1 MAHPAPPRPARSATG
16 PRRVLLAGSAGNFT
30 EWYEF
35 GVYAAFATVI
45 ADRFFTPAQA
55 AGQGGAGP
63 LVATYASFAVSFFF
77 RPAGALLFG
86 RVGDRVGRRPALVLV
101 ITLMTLA
108 TTLIGLLPDRD
119 AIGVAAPW
127 MLTLLRVLQGLCLGG
142 EFGGAVALMTES
154 APPGRR
160 GRHGAWQS
168 FTVALGLLAGAA
180 VAALLSA
187 LLPPAALH
195 AWGWR
200 IPFLLALPLGLA
212 AYRLRAGLPD
222 DPPPPALTAA
232 PAPPEAVP
240 PEAVP
245 PAPGAAP
252 RAAPRPALPPFPGAP
267 PRTPAPQT
275 PTGLD
280 LPLRGNTQPALG
292 APLSGSRGSS
302 SAQGAERPVPG
313 SGAEPLGT
321 VEGRGGAGSAQR
333 PDPARPTGAAPPAAG
348 AGLPGPVGS
357 GTAVRG
363 TGSAASGS
371 APAPTTP
378 GGSGTARAVLLAVA
392 RLMGWSAAGYTFLV
406 VLPSYLQAT
415 LGASFRQALTATAL
429 ANLGFAAAILP
440 AGILSDRIGR
450 RPVMLAGAL
459 GVTLLALPLLHLL
472 QDPAAS
478 APAKAAAV
486 LAAGATVG
494 LLAGPGP
501 AMLAETFPARVRCT
515 GPGLAYALTGAV
527 FSGCAGLVITALTA
541 ATGDHDV
548 PAYYAAGTCAL
559 SALALAG
566 LRGDGHLRPLE

>member
-1 MAHPAPPRPARSATG
+1 M
-16 PRRVLLAGSAGNFT
+16 LLAGSAGNFT

-35 GVYAAFATVI
+35 GVYGAFATVI
-45 ADRFFTPAQA
+45 ADRFFTPAHA
-55 AGQGGAGP
+55 AGQSGAGP
-63 LVATYASFAVSFFF
+63 LVATYGSFAVSFFF
-77 RPAGALLFG
+77 RPAGAVLFG
-86 RVGDRVGRRPALVLV
+86 RIGDRAGRRTALVLV
-101 ITLMTLA
+101 IALMTLA

-119 AIGVAAPW
+119 TIGVAAPW
-127 MLTLLRVLQGLCLGG
+127 LLTLLRVLQGLCLGG

-154 APPGRR
+154 APPARR

-180 VAALLSA
+180 VAALLA
-187 LLPPAALH
+187 GLLTPAALH

-200 IPFLLALPLGLA
+200 IPFLLALPLGLT

-222 DPPPPALTAA
+222 DPPAQAPRPAPAPTTA

-240 PEAVP
+240 PL
-245 PAPGAAP
+245 PGAAP

-267 PRTPAPQT
+267 PRTPATQSPA
-275 PTGLD
+275 GLE
-280 LPLRGNTQPALG
+280 
-292 APLSGSRGSS
+292 APPSGSRGSLG
-302 SAQGAERPVPG
+302 APGAERPVSG

-321 VEGRGGAGSAQR
+321 VEGRGGAGPAQR
-333 PDPARPTGAAPPAAG
+333 
-348 AGLPGPVGS
+348 PGPVGT

-363 TGSAASGS
+363 TGPAASGS
-371 APAPTTP
+371 APAPTPP
-378 GGSGTARAVLLAVA
+378 GGSGTARAVLLGVA
-392 RLMGWSAAGYTFLV
+392 RIMGWSAAGYTFLV

-440 AGILSDRIGR
+440 AGTLSDRIGR
-450 RPVMLAGAL
+450 RPVMLTGAL

-472 QDPAAS
+472 QDPAAG

-486 LAAGATVG
+486 LGAGATVG

-501 AMLAETFPARVRCT
+501 AMLAEMFPARVRCT
-515 GPGLAYALTGAV
+515 GLGLAYALTGAV

-541 ATGDHDV
+541 ATGDRDV

-566 LRGDGHLRPLE
+566 LRGDDHRGPLR

>member
-1 MAHPAPPRPARSATG
+1 MSRLAPPRPARSAAG

-35 GVYAAFATVI
+35 GVYGAFATVI

-63 LVATYASFAVSFFF
+63 LVAAYASFAVSFFF
-77 RPAGALLFG
+77 RPAGAVLFG
-86 RVGDRVGRRPALVLV
+86 RIGDRAGRRAALVLV
-101 ITLMTLA
+101 IALMTLA

-127 MLTLLRVLQGLCLGG
+127 LLTLLRVLQGLCLGG

-180 VAALLSA
+180 VAALLA
-187 LLPPAALH
+187 TLLTPAALH

-212 AYRLRAGLPD
+212 AYRLRANLPD
-222 DPPPPALTAA
+222 DPPRPR
-232 PAPPEAVP
+232 PAPPPGP
-240 PEAVP
+240 PLTPP
-245 PAPGAAP
+245 PADG
-252 RAAPRPALPPFPGAP
+252 
-267 PRTPAPQT
+267 
-275 PTGLD
+275 
-280 LPLRGNTQPALG
+280 
-292 APLSGSRGSS
+292 
-302 SAQGAERPVPG
+302 
-313 SGAEPLGT
+313 
-321 VEGRGGAGSAQR
+321 GRGRKA
-333 PDPARPTGAAPPAAG
+333 
-348 AGLPGPVGS
+348 
-357 GTAVRG
+357 
-363 TGSAASGS
+363 
-371 APAPTTP
+371 
-378 GGSGTARAVLLAVA
+378 SGTARAVGLGVA

-440 AGILSDRIGR
+440 AGILSDRVGR

-472 QDPAAS
+472 QDPAAA

-501 AMLAETFPARVRCT
+501 AMLAEMFPARVRCT
-515 GPGLAYALTGAV
+515 GLGLAYALTGAV
-527 FSGCAGLVITALTA
+527 FSGCAGLVVTALTA

-566 LRGDGHLRPLE
+566 LRGDDHRRPLR